1 MMTPAQQTLF
11 LPFYQDILDMPEE
24 GQTFLACGLSSD
36 RLLEDEWKQALTFL
50 QPWRPHWLALN
61 KDGFK
66 AISHLGPALGEGRGE
81 EKRFSGG
88 LLLLGKH
95 RGRNEAWFA
104 ELLARVEPGG
114 WIVVCGDKKL
124 GVDSF
129 RKWVGNI
136 AEISDRI
143 SKNHAV
149 AFWLQRPADLSDD
162 FINALKPL
170 ATDID
175 DVFRT
180 EPGMFSHGAIDKGSA
195 MLVPHM
201 EKIVFGSVADLGAG
215 WGYLAAQSLKYA
227 ERIKSID
234 LFEADYEALEAARG
248 NLERLG
254 TSVPVLFNWFDVT
267 SEKMAGIYDTVI
279 MNPPF
284 HEGRVTD
291 VSLGQT
297 FIAAAASR
305 LKIGG
310 RLLMVANRQLPYEA
324 TLRSLFKNVTVLED
338 ANGFKIFDAKK

>member
-11 LPFYQDILDMPEE
+11 LPFYQDILDTPAE
-24 GQTFLACGLSSD
+24 GQSYLACGLSAD
-36 RLLEDEWKQALTFL
+36 RNLEAEWKQALTFL
-50 QPWRPHWLALN
+50 QPWRLDWLALN
-61 KDGFK
+61 KEGFN
-66 AISHLGPALGEGRGE
+66 AIPRLAPELDE
-81 EKRFSGG
+81 ESRYSGG

-136 AEISDRI
+136 AEISDRL

-149 AFWLQRPADLSDD
+149 AFWLQRPADLTND
-162 FINALKPL
+162 FIDALKPL

-180 EPGMFSHGAIDKGSA
+180 EPGMFSHGVIDKGSA
-195 MLVPHM
+195 LLVPHM
-201 EKIVFGSVADLGAG
+201 EKIVFGQVADLGAG

-227 ERIKSID
+227 DRLKGID

-254 TSVPVLFNWFDVT
+254 ASVPISFNWFDVT
-267 SEKMAGIYDTVI
+267 SEKLTGIYDTVI

-284 HEGRVTD
+284 HEGRATE

-305 LKIGG
+305 LKTGG

-324 TLRSLFKNVTVLED
+324 TLKSLFKNVTVLEE

>member
-1 MMTPAQQTLF
+1 MMTPAQETLF

-24 GQTFLACGLSSD
+24 GQTFLACGLSAD
-36 RLLEDEWKQALTFL
+36 RQLEDEWKRALTFL
-50 QPWRPHWLALN
+50 QPWRPDWLALN
-61 KDGFK
+61 KEGFK
-66 AISHLGPALGEGRGE
+66 AIPRLAPELDE

-104 ELLARVEPGG
+104 ELLMRVEPGG

-136 AEISDRI
+136 AEISDRL

-149 AFWLQRPADLSDD
+149 AFWLQRPADLTND

-195 MLVPHM
+195 LLVPHM
-201 EKIVFGSVADLGAG
+201 EKIVFGQVADLGAG

-227 ERIKSID
+227 DRLKGID
-234 LFEADYEALEAARG
+234 LFEADYEALETARG

-254 TSVPVLFNWFDVT
+254 ASVPVSFNWFDVT
-267 SEKMAGIYDTVI
+267 SEKLTGIYDTVI

-284 HEGRVTD
+284 HEGRATD
-291 VSLGQT
+291 MSLGQT

-324 TLRSLFKNVTVLED
+324 TLKGLFKNVTVLEE
-338 ANGFKIFDAKK
+338 ANGFKIFDGKK

>member
-24 GQTFLACGLSSD
+24 GQTFLACGLSAD
-36 RLLEDEWKQALTFL
+36 RHLEDEWKKALTFL
-50 QPWRPHWLALN
+50 QPWRPDWLALN
-61 KDGFK
+61 KEGFK
-66 AISHLGPALGEGRGE
+66 AIPQLEAELDE
-81 EKRFSGG
+81 ESCFSGG

-136 AEISDRI
+136 AEISDRL

-149 AFWLQRPADLSDD
+149 AFWLQRPADLTID

-170 ATDID
+170 ASDID

-195 MLVPHM
+195 LLVPHM
-201 EKIVFGSVADLGAG
+201 EKIVFGQVADLGAG

-227 ERIKSID
+227 DRLKGID

-254 TSVPVLFNWFDVT
+254 ASVPISFNWFDVT
-267 SEKMAGIYDTVI
+267 SEKLTGIYDTVI

-284 HEGRVTD
+284 HEGRATE

-305 LKIGG
+305 LKTGG

-324 TLRSLFKNVTVLED
+324 TLKGLFKNVTVLEE

>member
-24 GQTFLACGLSSD
+24 GQTFLACGLSAD
-36 RLLEDEWKQALTFL
+36 LQLEDEWKQALTFL
-50 QPWRPHWLALN
+50 QPWRPDWLALN
-61 KDGFK
+61 KEGFK
-66 AISHLGPALGEGRGE
+66 AIPRLAQESN
-81 EKRFSGG
+81 FSGG

-114 WIVVCGDKKL
+114 WIVVSGDKKL

-136 AEISDRI
+136 AEVSDRL

-149 AFWLQRPADLSDD
+149 AFWLQRPADLDDD
-162 FINALKPL
+162 FINALKPV

-195 MLVPHM
+195 LLVPHM
-201 EKIVFGSVADLGAG
+201 EKIVFGNVADLGAG
-215 WGYLAAQSLKYA
+215 WGYLAAQSLKHA
-227 ERIKSID
+227 DRIKHID

-254 TSVPVLFNWFDVT
+254 SPLRMTFNWFDVT
-267 SEKMAGIYDTVI
+267 SEKMTGIYDTVI

-284 HEGRVTD
+284 HEGRATE

-324 TLRSLFKNVTVLED
+324 TLKSLFKNVNVLED
-338 ANGFKIFDAKK
+338 AKCFKIFDAKK

>member
-1 MMTPAQQTLF
+1 MMTPAQETLF

-24 GQTFLACGLSSD
+24 GQTFLACGLSAD
-36 RLLEDEWKQALTFL
+36 RQLEDEWKQALTFL
-50 QPWRPHWLALN
+50 QPWRPDWLALN
-61 KDGFK
+61 KEGFK
-66 AISHLGPALGEGRGE
+66 AIPRLTPELDE

-104 ELLARVEPGG
+104 ELLMRVEPGG

-136 AEISDRI
+136 AEISDRL

-149 AFWLQRPADLSDD
+149 AFWLQRPADLTND
-162 FINALKPL
+162 FISALKPL

-195 MLVPHM
+195 LLVPHM
-201 EKIVFGSVADLGAG
+201 EKIVFGQVADLGAG

-227 ERIKSID
+227 DRLKGID

-254 TSVPVLFNWFDVT
+254 ASVPVSFNWFDVT
-267 SEKMAGIYDTVI
+267 SEKLTGIYDTVI

-284 HEGRVTD
+284 HEGRATD
-291 VSLGQT
+291 MSLGQT

-324 TLRSLFKNVTVLED
+324 TLKGLFKNVTVLEE
-338 ANGFKIFDAKK
+338 ANGFKIFDGKK

>member
-24 GQTFLACGLSSD
+24 GQTFLACGLSAD
-36 RLLEDEWKQALTFL
+36 RQLEDEWKQALTFL
-50 QPWRPHWLALN
+50 QPWRPDWLALN
-61 KDGFK
+61 KEGFK
-66 AISHLGPALGEGRGE
+66 AIPRLAQESN
-81 EKRFSGG
+81 FSGG

-104 ELLARVEPGG
+104 ELLARVKPGG
-114 WIVVCGDKKL
+114 WIVVSGDKKL

-136 AEISDRI
+136 AEVSDRL

-149 AFWLQRPADLSDD
+149 AFWLQRPADLGDD
-162 FINALKPL
+162 FINALKPV

-195 MLVPHM
+195 LLVPHM
-201 EKIVFGSVADLGAG
+201 EKIVFGNVADLGAG
-215 WGYLAAQSLKYA
+215 WGYLAAQSLKHA
-227 ERIKSID
+227 DRIKQID

-254 TSVPVLFNWFDVT
+254 SPLPMTFNWFDVT
-267 SEKMAGIYDTVI
+267 SEKMTGIYDTVI

-284 HEGRVTD
+284 HEGRATE

-324 TLRSLFKNVTVLED
+324 TLKSLFKNVNVLED
-338 ANGFKIFDAKK
+338 AKGFKIFDAKK

>member
-1 MMTPAQQTLF
+1 MMTPAQKTLF
-11 LPFYQDILDMPEE
+11 LPFEQDILDMPEE
-24 GQTFLACGLSSD
+24 GQSFLACGISAD
-36 RLLEDEWKQALTFL
+36 RSLEDEWKQALTCL
-50 QPWRPHWLALN
+50 QPWRPDFLAL
-61 KDGFK
+61 KKEGFQVEPRLPDS
-66 AISHLGPALGEGRGE
+66 A
-81 EKRFSGG
+81 RFSGG

-104 ELLARVEPGG
+104 ELLTRVEPGG

-136 AEISDRI
+136 AQISDRL

-149 AFWLQRPADLSDD
+149 AFWLQRPADLDDD
-162 FINALKPL
+162 FIHALKPL
-170 ATDID
+170 AADID
-175 DVFRT
+175 EVFRT

-195 MLVPHM
+195 LLVPHM
-201 EKIVFGSVADLGAG
+201 EKIVFGHVADLGAG
-215 WGYLAAQSLKYA
+215 WGYLAAQSLKHVD
-227 ERIKSID
+227 RLKSID

-248 NLERLG
+248 NLQRLSP
-254 TSVPVLFNWFDVT
+254 SVPIAFNWFDVT
-267 SEKMAGIYDTVI
+267 SEKLTGIYDTVI

-284 HEGRVTD
+284 HEGRATD
-291 VSLGQT
+291 MPLGQT

-305 LKIGG
+305 LKVGG

-324 TLRSLFKNVTVLED
+324 TLKSVFKNVSVLEE

>member
-1 MMTPAQQTLF
+1 MMTPAQETLF

-24 GQTFLACGLSSD
+24 GQTFLACGLSAD
-36 RLLEDEWKQALTFL
+36 RQLEDEWKRALTFL
-50 QPWRPHWLALN
+50 QPWRPDWLALN
-61 KDGFK
+61 KEGFK
-66 AISHLGPALGEGRGE
+66 AIPRLTPELDE

-104 ELLARVEPGG
+104 ELLMRVEPGG

-136 AEISDRI
+136 AEISDRL

-149 AFWLQRPADLSDD
+149 AFWLQRPADLTND
-162 FINALKPL
+162 FISALKPL

-195 MLVPHM
+195 LLVPHM
-201 EKIVFGSVADLGAG
+201 EKIVFGQVADLGAG

-227 ERIKSID
+227 DRLKGID

-254 TSVPVLFNWFDVT
+254 ASVPVSFNWFDVT
-267 SEKMAGIYDTVI
+267 SEKLTGIYDTVI

-284 HEGRVTD
+284 HEGRATD
-291 VSLGQT
+291 MSLGQT

-324 TLRSLFKNVTVLED
+324 TLKGLFKNVTVLEE

>member
-24 GQTFLACGLSSD
+24 GQTFLACGLSAD
-36 RLLEDEWKQALTFL
+36 RHLEDEWKQALTFL
-50 QPWRPHWLALN
+50 QPWRPDWLALN
-61 KDGFK
+61 KEGFK
-66 AISHLGPALGEGRGE
+66 AIPQLEAELDE
-81 EKRFSGG
+81 ESCFSGG

-136 AEISDRI
+136 AEISDRL

-149 AFWLQRPADLSDD
+149 AFWLQRPADLTID

-170 ATDID
+170 ASDID

-195 MLVPHM
+195 LLVPHM
-201 EKIVFGSVADLGAG
+201 EKIVFGQVADLGAG

-227 ERIKSID
+227 DRLKGID

-254 TSVPVLFNWFDVT
+254 ASVPISFNWFDVT
-267 SEKMAGIYDTVI
+267 SEKLTGIYDTVI

-284 HEGRVTD
+284 HEGRATD

-305 LKIGG
+305 LKTGG

-324 TLRSLFKNVTVLED
+324 TLKGLFKNVTVLEE

>member
-1 MMTPAQQTLF
+1 MMTPAQQTLL

-24 GQTFLACGLSSD
+24 GQTFLACGLSAD
-36 RLLEDEWKQALTFL
+36 RHLEDEWKKALTFL
-50 QPWRPHWLALN
+50 QPWRPDWLALN
-61 KDGFK
+61 KEGFK
-66 AISHLGPALGEGRGE
+66 AIPQLEAELDE
-81 EKRFSGG
+81 ESCFSGG

-136 AEISDRI
+136 AEISDRL

-149 AFWLQRPADLSDD
+149 AFWLQRPADLTID

-170 ATDID
+170 ASDID

-195 MLVPHM
+195 LLVPHM
-201 EKIVFGSVADLGAG
+201 EKIVFGQVADLGAG

-227 ERIKSID
+227 DRLKGID

-254 TSVPVLFNWFDVT
+254 ASVPISFNWFDVT
-267 SEKMAGIYDTVI
+267 SEKLTGIYDTVI

-284 HEGRVTD
+284 HEGRATE

-305 LKIGG
+305 LKTGG

-324 TLRSLFKNVTVLED
+324 TLKGLFKNVTVLEE

>member
-1 MMTPAQQTLF
+1 MMTPAQKTLF
-11 LPFYQDILDMPEE
+11 LPFDQGILDLPEE
-24 GQTFLACGLSSD
+24 GQTYLGCGIAAD
-36 RLLEDEWKQALTFL
+36 RLLEDEWRRALTCL
-50 QPWRPHWLALN
+50 QPWRPDWLAL
-61 KDGFK
+61 KKEGFQVEPRL
-66 AISHLGPALGEGRGE
+66 AADTRY
-81 EKRFSGG
+81 SGG

-95 RGRNEAWFA
+95 RGRNEAWFS

-114 WIVVCGDKKL
+114 WIVVSGDKKL

-136 AEISDRI
+136 AEISDRL

-149 AFWLQRPADLSDD
+149 SFWLQRPADLSDD
-162 FINALKPL
+162 FIAALRPPESV
-170 ATDID
+170 ID

-195 MLVPHM
+195 LLVPHM
-201 EKIVFGSVADLGAG
+201 EKIVFGNVADLGAG

-227 ERIKSID
+227 DRIKSID

-248 NLERLG
+248 NLECLG
-254 TSVPVLFNWFDVT
+254 ASVPLSFNWFDVT

-284 HEGRVTD
+284 HEGRATD

-310 RLLMVANRQLPYEA
+310 RLLMVANRQLPYEV
-324 TLRSLFKNVTVLED
+324 TLKSLFKNVTVLED
-338 ANGFKIFDAKK
+338 AKGFKIFDAKK

>member
-1 MMTPAQQTLF
+1 MMTPAQKTLF
-11 LPFYQDILDMPEE
+11 LPFAQGILDLPGE
-24 GQTFLACGLSSD
+24 GQTYLGCGIAAD
-36 RLLEDEWKQALTFL
+36 RLLEDEWKRALTCL
-50 QPWRPHWLALN
+50 QPWRPDWLAL
-61 KDGFK
+61 KKEGFQVEPRL
-66 AISHLGPALGEGRGE
+66 ATDARY
-81 EKRFSGG
+81 SGG

-95 RGRNEAWFA
+95 RGRNEAWFS

-114 WIVVCGDKKL
+114 WIVVSGDKKL
-124 GVDSF
+124 GVDGF

-136 AEISDRI
+136 VEISDRL

-149 AFWLQRPADLSDD
+149 SFWLQRPTDLSDD
-162 FINALKPL
+162 FIAALRPPESV
-170 ATDID
+170 ID

-180 EPGMFSHGAIDKGSA
+180 QPGMFSHGVIDKGSA
-195 MLVPHM
+195 LLVPHM
-201 EKIVFGSVADLGAG
+201 EKIVFGNVADLGAG

-227 ERIKSID
+227 DRLKGID

-254 TSVPVLFNWFDVT
+254 ASVPLSFNWFDVT
-267 SEKMAGIYDTVI
+267 SEKMTGIYDTVI

-284 HEGRVTD
+284 HEGRATD
-291 VSLGQT
+291 MSLGQS

-324 TLRSLFKNVTVLED
+324 TLKGLFKNVTVLEE
-338 ANGFKIFDAKK
+338 AGGFKIFDAKK

>member
-1 MMTPAQQTLF
+1 MEAGA
-11 LPFYQDILDMPEE
+11 D
-24 GQTFLACGLSSD
+24 
-36 RLLEDEWKQALTFL
+36 FL
-50 QPWRPHWLALN
+50 QPWRPDWLALN
-61 KDGFK
+61 KEGFK
-66 AISHLGPALGEGRGE
+66 AIPRLVPELDE

-104 ELLARVEPGG
+104 ELLMRVEPGG

-136 AEISDRI
+136 AEISDRL

-149 AFWLQRPADLSDD
+149 AFWLQRPADLTID

-195 MLVPHM
+195 LLVPHM
-201 EKIVFGSVADLGAG
+201 EKIVFGQVADLGAG

-227 ERIKSID
+227 DRLKGID

-254 TSVPVLFNWFDVT
+254 VSVPISFNWFDVT
-267 SEKMAGIYDTVI
+267 SEKLTGIYDTVI

-284 HEGRVTD
+284 HEGRATD

-305 LKIGG
+305 LKTGG

-324 TLRSLFKNVTVLED
+324 TLKGLFKNVTVLEE
-338 ANGFKIFDAKK
+338 ANGFKIFGAKSKAFPAKVRSGFAWDNAKNK

>member
-1 MMTPAQQTLF
+1 MTPAQKTLF
-11 LPFYQDILDMPEE
+11 LPFDQDILDLPEQ
-24 GQTFLACGLSSD
+24 GQTFLACGISADPS
-36 RLLEDEWKQALTFL
+36 LEDAWKQALTCL
-50 QPWRPHWLALN
+50 QPWRPDWLALN
-61 KDGFK
+61 KEGFQVEPRLT
-66 AISHLGPALGEGRGE
+66 ADA
-81 EKRFSGG
+81 RFSGG
-88 LLLLGKH
+88 LLLMGKH

-104 ELLARVEPGG
+104 ELLSRVEPGG
-114 WIVVCGDKKL
+114 WIVVAGDKKL

-136 AEISDRI
+136 ADISDRM

-149 AFWLQRPADLSDD
+149 SFWLQRPADLNDD
-162 FINALKPL
+162 FIKALKPL

-195 MLVPHM
+195 LLVPHM
-201 EKIVFGSVADLGAG
+201 EKIVFGHVADLGAG

-227 ERIKSID
+227 DRLKGID

-254 TSVPVLFNWFDVT
+254 STVPMTFNWFDVT
-267 SEKMAGIYDTVI
+267 SEKMTGIYDTVI

-284 HEGRVTD
+284 HEGRAAEMA
-291 VSLGQT
+291 LGQR

-324 TLRSLFKNVTVLED
+324 TLKSLFKNVNVLED
-338 ANGFKIFDAKK
+338 VKGYKIFDAKK

>member
-24 GQTFLACGLSSD
+24 GQTFLACGLSAD
-36 RLLEDEWKQALTFL
+36 RQLEDEWKQALTFL
-50 QPWRPHWLALN
+50 QPWRPDWLALN
-61 KDGFK
+61 KEGFK
-66 AISHLGPALGEGRGE
+66 AIPRLAQESN
-81 EKRFSGG
+81 FSGG

-114 WIVVCGDKKL
+114 WIVVSGDKKL

-136 AEISDRI
+136 AEISDRL

-149 AFWLQRPADLSDD
+149 SFWLQRPADLSDD
-162 FINALKPL
+162 FIAALRPPESV
-170 ATDID
+170 ID

-195 MLVPHM
+195 LLVPHM
-201 EKIVFGSVADLGAG
+201 EKIVFGNVADLGAG

-227 ERIKSID
+227 DRIKSID

-248 NLERLG
+248 NLECLG
-254 TSVPVLFNWFDVT
+254 ASVPLSFNWFDVT

-284 HEGRVTD
+284 HEGRATD

-310 RLLMVANRQLPYEA
+310 RLLMVANRQLPYEV
-324 TLRSLFKNVTVLED
+324 TLKSLFKNVTVLED
-338 ANGFKIFDAKK
+338 AKGFKIFDAKK